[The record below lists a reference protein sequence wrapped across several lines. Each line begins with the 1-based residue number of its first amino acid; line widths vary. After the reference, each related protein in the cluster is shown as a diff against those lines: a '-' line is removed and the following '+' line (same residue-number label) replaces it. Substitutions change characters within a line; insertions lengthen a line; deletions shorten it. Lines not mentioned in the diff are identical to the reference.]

1 MLNVFF
7 TRALVDHLAPDVA
20 LIPTSVN
27 PGYCYSDIRR
37 DFSFRLKAAMRIA
50 DLLMGRTTEE
60 GARQLVW
67 AALGPD
73 GKDGPHVRHM
83 RGAYV
88 STAAVAEPGDYVISK
103 EGYEAQERVWVSYGS
118 PRLGDQADTACSGKL
133 WNA

>member
-1 MLNVFF
+1 
-7 TRALVDHLAPDVA
+7 
-20 LIPTSVN
+20 
-27 PGYCYSDIRR
+27 
-37 DFSFRLKAAMRIA
+37 MRIA

-103 EGYEAQERVWVSYGS
+103 EGYEAQERVWVSRAS
-118 PRLGDQADTACSGKL
+118 PMIGDGINFVFSGKL
-133 WNA
+133 WST